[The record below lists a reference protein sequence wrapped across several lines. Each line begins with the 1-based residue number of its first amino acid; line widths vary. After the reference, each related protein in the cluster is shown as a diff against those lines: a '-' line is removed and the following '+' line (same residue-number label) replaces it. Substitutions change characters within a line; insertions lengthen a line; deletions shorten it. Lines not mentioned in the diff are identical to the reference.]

1 MKVRVNIYMNNLK
14 GTVTEMYRNFS
25 MTFASIILVT
35 LTSLV
40 VGFVL
45 IISLNINNFTEQALE
60 SLNIYAYVER
70 EATTADIAK
79 VEREISRIEQVNT
92 IEFSSKEEE
101 LLLLAGD
108 DKESDLINFFSGDAN
123 PLNDLYIITI
133 KDENYDMLAISMEIE
148 AMEHIE
154 YVSYGDESETDK
166 FISSMFFIQN
176 ISIAVAI
183 LLIIVSVFI
192 IINTI
197 KLTIS
202 SRKKEIE
209 IMRLVGATKMYI
221 RIPFMMEGLIIG
233 FIGGVLS
240 FIILIIAYS
249 NGVNSEV
256 FLTIQNSLLSVEE
269 VLKYLIVLLPLG
281 GMIIGGF
288 GSFLATLRFLNK

>member
-70 EATTADIAK
+70 EATTADITK